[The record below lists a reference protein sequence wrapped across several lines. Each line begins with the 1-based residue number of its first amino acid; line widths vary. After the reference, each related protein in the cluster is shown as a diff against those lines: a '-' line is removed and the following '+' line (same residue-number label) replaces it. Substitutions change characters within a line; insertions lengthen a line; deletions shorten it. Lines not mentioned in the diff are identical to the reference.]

1 MQPKVVFQKLNYVL
15 EILKFHIQRQIPYL
29 KSPFFKLVYK
39 GLKSVKAEKSLQ
51 NVNYSCKNIFFLTSK
66 ESFLINVPNM
76 QRKFLINVPEPNKF
90 VCCSR

>member
-1 MQPKVVFQKLNYVL
+1 MPYNAAKSSVSEVKLCL

-51 NVNYSCKNIFFLTSK
+51 NVNYSCKNIFLLTCK
-66 ESFLINVPNM
+66 ES
-76 QRKFLINVPEPNKF
+76 FLINVPEPNKF